1 MNIALLN
8 ELNFYVIVPG
18 TITTLTVNSI
28 AFAVNGEDI
37 GDITMSTTT
46 VDTSTGLVSISLSED
61 IDYDHL
67 TFTLNITKNGT
78 AETIVGTAYDVDR
91 ILLYTSVRLLNLYG
105 KACNDT
111 ITLNKILL
119 LDFKYNMFQLALE
132 NSRYYDILVYLPELL
147 RSIEIATTRSTSYVT
162 SNDYVY

>member
-18 TITTLTVNSI
+18 TITTLIVNSI